1 MTIWVNMED
10 IMLSEIRQSHKD
22 KYYMILLKQR
32 IEWWLLEDEGTEKW
46 EVVQKV

>member
-1 MTIWVNMED
+1 MNIED
-10 IMLSEIRQSHKD
+10 IILSEIRQSHKD

-32 IEWWLLEDEGTEKW
+32 IEWWLLEDEGTETW